1 MRCTRLPFAPPEH
14 SHDLPRRVGAGAA
27 ATKSVDPKVDLISW
41 STFLALHSLLTPF
54 VTVGCPRPASL
65 RGPSNPCLAAFS
77 RTSSTARTRRD
88 LPSRA
93 TAPRCTLAPLLI
105 GAARGR
111 RYESPHDPSDFTA
124 DLTLRFAS
132 MPPTPSSAQ
141 DWSIPSP
148 GCAFR
153 RRGLRFVPLHAE
165 PLGSPPPRL
174 RVTMRPLSS
183 DRAGLTFEAN
193 TPLGFRRAW
202 PSVRATLSGQHEPRS
217 WAARFHPSE
226 SASTLSMTPIRID
239 RALQSTILIS
249 KMST

>member
-1 MRCTRLPFAPPEH
+1 MVHVPRASLTSDAVRHGWLFSSRVPARSFEPP
-14 SHDLPRRVGAGAA
+14 PRR
-27 ATKSVDPKVDLISW
+27 
-41 STFLALHSLLTPF
+41 F
-54 VTVGCPRPASL
+54 R
-65 RGPSNPCLAAFS
+65 SNK
-77 RTSSTARTRRD
+77 STARTRQD

-111 RYESPHDPSDFTA
+111 RYETPHDPSDFTA

-153 RRGLRFVPLHAE
+153 RRGLRLLPLHAE
-165 PLGSPPPRL
+165 PLSSPPPRL
-174 RVTMRPLSS
+174 RVTMRPHSS

-202 PSVRATLSGQHEPRS
+202 PSLRATLSGQHAPRS
-217 WAARFHPSE
+217 LGGSVSPERKRFRVLDDPDPYRSS
-226 SASTLSMTPIRID
+226 SAIHDSYFKDECLTSRLTP
-239 RALQSTILIS
+239 
-249 KMST
+249 